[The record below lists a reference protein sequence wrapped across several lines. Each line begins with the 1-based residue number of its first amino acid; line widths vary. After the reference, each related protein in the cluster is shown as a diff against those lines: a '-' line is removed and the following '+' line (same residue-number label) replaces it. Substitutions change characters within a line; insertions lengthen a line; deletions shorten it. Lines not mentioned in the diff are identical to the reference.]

1 MYADVCMRVRV
12 HTDVMYQHQLSGT
25 LAILWWYVR
34 EVLSVERCREGIEL
48 AQQHDSCHGH
58 QVTGIPHLFT
68 IYWAVLQNVNFWK
81 TDFKDDEV
89 FIQTITLP
97 FVVSFVAID
106 IFV

>member
-1 MYADVCMRVRV
+1 
-12 HTDVMYQHQLSGT
+12 
-25 LAILWWYVR
+25 
-34 EVLSVERCREGIEL
+34 
-48 AQQHDSCHGH
+48 
-58 QVTGIPHLFT
+58 
-68 IYWAVLQNVNFWK
+68 VLQNVNFWK